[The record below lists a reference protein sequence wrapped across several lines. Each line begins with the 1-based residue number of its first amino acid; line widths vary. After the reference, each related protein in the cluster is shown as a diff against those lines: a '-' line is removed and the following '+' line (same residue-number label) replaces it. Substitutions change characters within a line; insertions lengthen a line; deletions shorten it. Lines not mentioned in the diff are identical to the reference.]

1 MAKIGIIGGG
11 NMGEAIIV
19 GSLKKFFVS
28 VCEKDVSR
36 QKYLLK
42 NYKIPSYDLKKLS
55 EISDI
60 MILAVKPQDFDEV
73 LKELA
78 PSLQKKTLVISIA
91 AGITTRYIERRLGKN
106 IRVVRAMPNLPA
118 LIQRGVTAISKG
130 RFAKTSDLNSAKK
143 IFDHIGSTVI
153 VKEGSINAITA
164 VSGSGPAYVFLFM
177 ECLIAAAE
185 DLGLSKD
192 LALKLVRRTFSGS
205 IALVE
210 KKNIDPADLRV
221 KVTSKGGTTQ
231 AAMDVFEKQQLNKII
246 KAAVQAAAK
255 RAKQLLKK

>member
-1 MAKIGIIGGG
+1 MYKLGIIGGG
-11 NMGEAIIV
+11 NMGEAIIA

-42 NYKIPSYDLKKLS
+42 NYKIPSYNLKKLS

-60 MILAVKPQDFDEV
+60 MILAIKPQDFDEA

-91 AGITTRYIERRLGKN
+91 AGITTQYIERGLGKN

-118 LIQRGVTAISKG
+118 LIQRGVTAISRG
-130 RFAKTSDLNSAKK
+130 RFAKTSDLNLAKK
-143 IFDHIGSTVI
+143 IFDYIGSTVI
-153 VKEGSINAITA
+153 VKESSINAITA

-192 LALKLVRRTFSGS
+192 LALKLVRQTFSGS

-210 KKNIDPADLRV
+210 KKNADPAGLRV

-231 AAMDVFEKQQLNKII
+231 AAMDVFAKNKFDKIVK
-246 KAAVQAAAK
+246 KALQAAK
-255 RAKQLLKK
+255 RRAKELSR